1 MSYTLSYS
9 RRVKLVRIAIV
20 LLLAIAALAQW
31 VLAWVHF
38 IQPLTQGAALA
49 AQPLRPLIAAN
60 VGLVLTVGSLALVT
74 LFLPDLALA
83 DEGLA
88 VRTLFG
94 WRVMP
99 WAAVTAV
106 RTIPFERS
114 SRKLVLVQGGGGRGI
129 SWLHLVS
136 ACLGAGFRPGILFTS
151 DIRDF
156 EPLLG
161 RLRQEAALA
170 APQAALDDQL
180 FSLPARLVF
189 EPAPTLDGLVDRT
202 RDEGWTRANLAQP
215 ARAMAAVTA
224 GLLLVQVL
232 MLAFRGGAWWKPAV
246 LVGLGAAEWA
256 AGALYVYALGAFL
269 PGEVEVHQ
277 GARLYPYA
285 QIPRAL
291 LALPM
296 AMLVAAGLPFAASM
310 VGLAAIVWAVILTA
324 VMVQQVYRLPSILPA
339 MAGATLQAL
348 AQFMVLAFIFA
359 L

>member
-9 RRVKLVRIAIV
+9 RWVKLARIAII
-20 LLLAIAALAQW
+20 LLLATAALVQW

-38 IQPLTQGAALA
+38 IQPLAQGAALA

-60 VGLVLTVGSLALVT
+60 VGLLLTIGSLALAT

-99 WAAVTAV
+99 WAAVAAV
-106 RTIPFERS
+106 RTIAFERS
-114 SRKLVLVQGGGGRGI
+114 SRKLVLVQGGGAGRI

-151 DIRDF
+151 GIRDF
-156 EPLLG
+156 EPLLS
-161 RLRQEAALA
+161 RLRQEVALA
-170 APQAALDDQL
+170 APEAKLDDQF
-180 FSLPARLVF
+180 FSLPARLAC
-189 EPAPTLDGLVDRT
+189 EPAPTLDGLVERT
-202 RDEGWTRANLAQP
+202 REEDWTRASLAKP
-215 ARAMAAVTA
+215 ARVTAAVTA
-224 GLLLVQVL
+224 GLLLVQLLVL
-232 MLAFRGGAWWKPAV
+232 ALKGGAWWKPVA

-256 AGALYVYALGAFL
+256 AGALYIYALGAFL

-296 AMLVAAGLPFAASM
+296 AMLVAAGLPFVASM

-324 VMVQQVYRLPSILPA
+324 VMVQQVYRMPSILPA
-339 MAGATLQAL
+339 MPGAALQAL
-348 AQFMVLAFIFA
+348 AQFIVLVLVFG